1 MTKLSTNI
9 DEQRNTFI
17 ESLHASLKRQS
28 QKAIKDNNKFIVV
41 AKSYLDDGLDESE
54 CIELLM
60 IDGINRE
67 AAEGYV
73 SMAALN
79 ESQNYLNSEYFFK
92 FEDSY
97 GKIWNSLDINRTIL
111 AHNDNDAWNKIE
123 ELIDSDPSLEVQS
136 VLSVNKI
143 N

>member
-1 MTKLSTNI
+1 MTKLPTNM
-9 DEQRNTFI
+9 DEHRSTFI
-17 ESLHASLKRQS
+17 ESLYTSLKSQS
-28 QKAIKDNNKFIVV
+28 QKAVRDNNRFVVV

-73 SMAALN
+73 SMASLD
-79 ESQNYLNSEYFFK
+79 ESQNDLNSEYFFK
-92 FEDSY
+92 FEDTY
-97 GKIWNSLDINRTIL
+97 GRIWSSLDINRTIF
-111 AHNDNDAWNKIE
+111 AQNDNDAWNKIE
-123 ELIDSDPSLEVQS
+123 DIINSDPSLEIQS